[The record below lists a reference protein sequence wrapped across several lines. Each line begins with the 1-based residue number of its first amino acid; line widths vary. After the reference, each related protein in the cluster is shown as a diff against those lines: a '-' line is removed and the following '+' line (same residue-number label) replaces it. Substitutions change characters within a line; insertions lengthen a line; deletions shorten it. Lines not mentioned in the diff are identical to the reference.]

1 MTKDLGIR
9 GEAMALKKIMS
20 LGYKILVQNFR
31 CKLGEIDL
39 IAIDQ
44 DTLVFIEV
52 RSKSNGKYGLP
63 QETVNTKKQRKLRQ
77 VAEFYL
83 MKNNLYHMYCRF
95 DVIGIVWQQGDE
107 LEIEIIKDAF

>member
-1 MTKDLGIR
+1 MTKDLGFK
-9 GEAMALKKIMS
+9 GEAMALKKIAS
-20 LGYKILVQNFR
+20 LGYKILAQNFR

-39 IAIDQ
+39 IAKDK

-52 RSKSNGKYGLP
+52 RSKSNEKYGLP